1 MKSPM
6 DDSLHFSENPP
17 FLILL
22 IPISDANDTPRY
34 LTMIKQSL
42 AFFSPFT
49 LRSLSQILKALKSPN
64 PGAKVPNRT
73 PANDLIRFV
82 PDANL

>member
-17 FLILL
+17 FLTLL

-34 LTMIKQSL
+34 LTTIKQSL
-42 AFFSPFT
+42 VVFLPFT
-49 LRSLSQILKALKSPN
+49 LRSLNQILKALKSPI
-64 PGAKVPNRT
+64 PGVK
-73 PANDLIRFV
+73 IS
-82 PDANL
+82 